1 MATYIQGVQGY
12 VPQVQPFQ
20 PDFNFYAGAL
30 QTKQS
35 QYDSSYKQ
43 INNLYGSLLNSAMV
57 REGNIQK
64 REELFN
70 MINQDIKKISGLD
83 LSMPENVF
91 AAQQVFQPVINDQN
105 IIKDMSWT
113 KSYQNAVT
121 RANSFKTCTDE
132 AKCGGQYWD
141 TGMKDL
147 QYQLDDFRN
156 ASDSDALNFNTPEF
170 IPYINVMDRTIKLA
184 KDANLN
190 VTQDFDTG
198 QWIVTKKN
206 GELVQKGLFEL
217 FTQSLGQDPN
227 IDRMYDAEA
236 RVYRRD
242 YVGNLV
248 NEGMS
253 PDEAER
259 TYLDSTLNLSVPLV
273 EKQKQNVDMNN
284 ESLISRRNY
293 LLDKL
298 NKDGF
303 ITNKEQS
310 ELSEIEATIP
320 DSDATSNNLNTLL
333 NTAKLQDNDIKIM
346 RSKADT
352 LRSHSFKT
360 SEILNA
366 ALILSNKDA
375 SETKKQ
381 NPYTLA
387 QFSSDLSLRNTTIAE
402 QIRQTNALEQLKIKA
417 KLTATND
424 IIKDGLATG
433 LYDGLTAA
441 EVLSAFDGLND
452 GSVQPTAGG
461 NIVPG
466 GQQQAAQQGLGNSI
480 LDKKIGNT
488 TVPTVTKDAPEST
501 SYTGSGI
508 AEAFKST
515 SELNKQKRMDV
526 TINAAD
532 YLSHLF
538 TALGTD
544 DISKMSNDDLK
555 ILAFV
560 YGKGWERDGKGGNS
574 NSVKIEGKLKELVDS
589 TPEER
594 KKIFQN
600 MTPAELNRAVM
611 KSKDI
616 LKNYDRLSDEGLKTF
631 AQDELSTAE
640 DIETLYKAHSS
651 LNKVHRNNMAIAV
664 KAVKEGPIMTNEG
677 FSGSRVANDYIDL
690 YFDEKTKSA
699 VGTDDFVKK
708 YFDRNKM
715 ALLEDA
721 VGKVSYGKYNVE
733 GWFDKMLYNAT
744 FLSGD
749 SRMNMSVP
757 YANALNEYKK
767 VGYYNLSLDDQEQMN
782 KLFAIA
788 HQDAEEQG
796 SKVFYD
802 IYNAMGQN
810 YAKLPN
816 ASISKGAYL
825 DDGGGW
831 HGDAVMYP
839 NLDPFRLN
847 SPTVMQAR
855 GDIEQ
860 LTSIT
865 GLGTKNNKITIIPG
879 NPLIPTDEIAG
890 IDVTSEESQAKFA
903 FALNTIKEYM
913 TKQYN
918 KQASRPMFD
927 YGIYAIADNNKNKSA
942 RVFQMNAEQVKK
954 DLVGNK
960 TNPGLLYDMKDLLS
974 QTNYKFSVIYD
985 NEEIKLD
992 SDNQFAYSDAELVA
1006 KYDDEGY
1013 VITQPNGGKVVI
1025 KEYEGSYRVTQRL
1038 EARKYQLPDP
1048 VVYIDSEFSGI
1059 PQNLSLDEYIESVK
1073 QKLQQ
1078 QAALNKEADAGAR
1091 ELRAS
1096 GYPVPAFTK

>member
-12 VPQVQPFQ
+12 IPQVQPFQ

-35 QYDSSYKQ
+35 QYDSAYKQ

-70 MINQDIKKISGLD
+70 MINQDIKRISGLD

-91 AAQQVFQPVINDQN
+91 AAQQVFQPIINDQN

-121 RANSFKTCTDE
+121 RANSFKTCTDAE
-132 AKCGGQYWD
+132 KCGGQYWD

-170 IPYINVMDRTIKLA
+170 IPYINVMDKAVKLA

-217 FTQSLGQDPN
+217 FSQSLGQDPN

-242 YVGNLV
+242 YVSNLV

-259 TYLDSTLNLSVPLV
+259 VYLDSTLNLSVPLI

-284 ESLISRRNY
+284 ESLVSRRNY

-320 DSDATSNNLNTLL
+320 DSDATSNSLNTLL
-333 NTAKLQDNDIKIM
+333 NTARLEDNDIKIM

-360 SEILNA
+360 SEIFNA

-375 SETKKQ
+375 STTMKQ

-433 LYDGLTAA
+433 LYDGFTFAQ
-441 EVLSAFDGLND
+441 VLSAFDGLVD

-466 GQQQAAQQGLGNSI
+466 GQQQAAQEGLGNSI
-480 LDKKIGNT
+480 LDMKIGNT
-488 TVPTVTKDAPEST
+488 TVPTIIPDAPGST
-501 SYTGSGI
+501 AYFGPGI
-508 AEAFKST
+508 AEAYEST
-515 SELNKQKRMDV
+515 FELNKQKRIDV
-526 TINAAD
+526 KTGAAT
-532 YLSHLF
+532 YLSSLF
-538 TALGTD
+538 AALGTD
-544 DISKMSNDDLK
+544 DLSKISSDDKKILVQVFGATRGNDDSIVTKNNPILK
-555 ILAFV
+555 
-560 YGKGWERDGKGGNS
+560 
-574 NSVKIEGKLKELVDS
+574 KLIDS

-594 KKIFQN
+594 KKIFEN
-600 MTPAELNRAVM
+600 MVPAELNKLVNR
-611 KSKDI
+611 SKHL
-616 LKNYDRLSDEGLKTF
+616 LKNYDKFSDENLKLF
-631 AQDELSTAE
+631 AE
-640 DIETLYKAHSS
+640 DKLGIAEEVETSYKAYNA
-651 LNKVHRNNMAIAV
+651 LNKVHRNNLATAV
-664 KAVKEGPIMTNEG
+664 KAVKEGPTMTNEG
-677 FSGSRVANDYIDL
+677 FSGSDVVNDYIDL
-690 YFDEKTKSA
+690 YFDEKTKSTSS
-699 VGTDDFVKK
+699 TDEFVKK
-708 YFDRNKM
+708 YFERNKM

-721 VGKVSYGKYNVE
+721 TTKTESGKYNVE
-733 GWFDKMLYNAT
+733 GWFDQGLYNYMSRVGGGNKGA
-744 FLSGD
+744 LSAAKA
-749 SRMNMSVP
+749 VF
-757 YANALNEYKK
+757 NEYKK
-767 VGYYNLSLDDQEQMN
+767 VGNYHKLSLEDQELMN

-788 HQDAEEQG
+788 YQDAEEQG
-796 SKVFYD
+796 TKVFYD
-802 IYNAMGQN
+802 IYNAMGKN

-831 HGDAVMYP
+831 HSDALMYS

-847 SPTVMQAR
+847 SQTVMQAR
-855 GDIEQ
+855 KDIQE
-860 LTSIT
+860 LTTAT
-865 GLGTKNNKITIIPG
+865 GFGTKNNKITIIPG
-879 NPLIPTDEIAG
+879 DPSIPTGKIAG

-918 KQASRPMFD
+918 KQATRPLFD
-927 YGIYAIADNNKNKSA
+927 YGIYTIADNSKNKSA

-960 TNPGLLYDMKDLLS
+960 TNPGLLYDMRGLLD
-974 QTNYKFSVIYD
+974 QTGYKFSVIYD

-992 SDNQFAYSDAELVA
+992 SDNQFGYSDAELIA
-1006 KYDDEGY
+1006 KLDDEGY
-1013 VITQPNGGKVVI
+1013 VITQPNGGKIVI
-1025 KEYEGSYRVTQRL
+1025 SSKEEGSYRVTQKLETRDYRL
-1038 EARKYQLPDP
+1038 ADP
-1048 VVYIDSEFSGI
+1048 IAYIDTEFSGI
-1059 PQNLSLDEYIESVK
+1059 PQNLSLNEYIEFAK
-1073 QKLQQ
+1073 QMLQQ
-1078 QAALNKEADAGAR
+1078 QAIQNKNVEAQAR

>member
-217 FTQSLGQDPN
+217 FSQSLGQDPN

-381 NPYTLA
+381 NPYALA

-480 LDKKIGNT
+480 LDMKIGNT
-488 TVPTVTKDAPEST
+488 TVPTVITDAPEST

-508 AEAFKST
+508 AEAYEST
-515 SELNKQKRMDV
+515 FELKKQKRIDV
-526 TINAAD
+526 KTGAAT
-532 YLSHLF
+532 YLSGLF
-538 TALGTD
+538 GALGTD
-544 DISKMSNDDLK
+544 DLSKISSDDKKVLVQVFGATRGNDDSIVTKNNPILK
-555 ILAFV
+555 
-560 YGKGWERDGKGGNS
+560 
-574 NSVKIEGKLKELVDS
+574 KLIDS

-600 MTPAELNRAVM
+600 MVPAELNKLVNR
-611 KSKDI
+611 SKHL
-616 LKNYDRLSDEGLKTF
+616 LKNYDKFSDESLKLF
-631 AQDELSTAE
+631 AE
-640 DIETLYKAHSS
+640 DNSGRAEEIETSYKAYNA
-651 LNKVHRNNMAIAV
+651 LNKTHVNNIDIAV

-677 FSGSRVANDYIDL
+677 FSGSTVANDYVDL
-690 YFDEKTKSA
+690 YFDEKTKSTSS
-699 VGTDDFVKK
+699 TDEFVKK

-721 VGKVSYGKYNVE
+721 TTKTESGKYNVE
-733 GWFDKMLYNAT
+733 GWFDQGLYNYISRVGGGSKGA
-744 FLSGD
+744 LSVAKAVFN
-749 SRMNMSVP
+749 R
-757 YANALNEYKK
+757 YKE

-831 HGDAVMYP
+831 HGDALMYP
-839 NLDPFRLN
+839 NLDPFRIN
-847 SPTVMQAR
+847 SQTVMQAR
-855 GDIEQ
+855 RDIEQ

-954 DLVGNK
+954 DLVGTK
-960 TNPGLLYDMKDLLS
+960 ANPGLLYDMKDLLS

-992 SDNQFAYSDAELVA
+992 SDNQFGYTDAEMVA
-1006 KYDDEGY
+1006 KLDDEGY
-1013 VITQPNGGKVVI
+1013 VITQPNGGRVVI
-1025 KEYEGSYRVTQRL
+1025 KEDEGSYRVTQRL
-1038 EARKYQLPDP
+1038 EARKYKLPDP
-1048 VVYIDSEFSGI
+1048 VVYMDTEFSGI

-1073 QKLQQ
+1073 QMLQR
-1078 QAALNKEADAGAR
+1078 QATKNKEAEAGAR